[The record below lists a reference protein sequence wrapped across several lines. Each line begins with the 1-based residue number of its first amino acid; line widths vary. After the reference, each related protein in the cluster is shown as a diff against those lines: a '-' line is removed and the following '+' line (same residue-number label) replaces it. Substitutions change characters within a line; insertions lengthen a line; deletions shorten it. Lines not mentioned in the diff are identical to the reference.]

1 MSRLCLDSP
10 RASHL
15 TRFTSLSSN
24 EGSQGS
30 LYLISTTSALT
41 STALSLSLT
50 PFQTHRALQ
59 HCLDMP
65 SITLPRG
72 FCICCSFCL
81 ERSYLGLAR
90 GFLALFLGSCLYE
103 RKISMITLWK
113 SASFHSAIVLYPP
126 YTYSR
131 FFFFSCVYHHWKHYM
146 FICLCGR
153 CYLLTATPTRMQA
166 SQGQRPW
173 FFFHLSTLVLRAIFG
188 T

>member
-10 RASHL
+10 MASHL

-131 FFFFSCVYHHWKHYM
+131 FFFFPVSITTGNITCLSVYVAVVTFLPPPQLECKLHKDRD
-146 FICLCGR
+146 LG
-153 CYLLTATPTRMQA
+153 
-166 SQGQRPW
+166 
-173 FFFHLSTLVLRAIFG
+173 FFFT
-188 T
+188 

>member
-10 RASHL
+10 MASHL

-131 FFFFSCVYHHWKHYM
+131 FFFFFLCLSPLETLHVYLSMWP
-146 FICLCGR
+146 
-153 CYLLTATPTRMQA
+153 LLPSYRH
-166 SQGQRPW
+166 PN
-173 FFFHLSTLVLRAIFG
+173 
-188 T
+188 